1 MVCCVCSADETRKFH
16 RSLEQGFH
24 GSLWIV
30 ESPTKTYLLAT
41 KESVA
46 TKVVKQSDLE
56 TNTNTAHKPLDM
68 ENDSTTSN

>member
-24 GSLWIV
+24 GGLWIE

-41 KESVA
+41 KESV
-46 TKVVKQSDLE
+46 KQPDLE
-56 TNTNTAHKPLDM
+56 TNTNKAHKPLDM